1 MLIFQI
7 FVVLLFYYGGNM
19 TAQIIAEILY
29 KEPIYRQICRKIAR
43 SKDLA
48 DDLFQHIV
56 LNVLEGKCKGIEE
69 AAEQGNLRWYFVRV
83 CTNQYRSEN
92 TSTFSREM
100 KHFEPII
107 DWKFYDYNDEE
118 EEAYDTE
125 EDQAFDIE
133 YQTCKE
139 IIAERGWY
147 EQNLFELHLQYKS
160 IRQLA
165 KKTKIPARSI
175 YNSIK
180 ATKQY
185 VHNRLNSTLPTY
197 IQLELDICYN
207 NR

>member
-1 MLIFQI
+1 MTLTK
-7 FVVLLFYYGGNM
+7 VVE
-19 TAQIIAEILY
+19 TLY

>member
-1 MLIFQI
+1 
-7 FVVLLFYYGGNM
+7 
-19 TAQIIAEILY
+19 
-29 KEPIYRQICRKIAR
+29 
-43 SKDLA
+43 
-48 DDLFQHIV
+48 
-56 LNVLEGKCKGIEE
+56 
-69 AAEQGNLRWYFVRV
+69 
-83 CTNQYRSEN
+83 
-92 TSTFSREM
+92 M

>member
-1 MLIFQI
+1 
-7 FVVLLFYYGGNM
+7 M
-19 TAQIIAEILY
+19 TVQQIAEILY
-29 KEPIYRQICRKIAR
+29 KDKIYRQICGKIAR

-56 LNVLEGKCKGIEE
+56 LQVLEDKCKGIVE

-107 DWKFYDYNDEE
+107 EWKFYDYKDEE
-118 EEAYDTE
+118 EETYDSE
-125 EDQAFDIE
+125 EDQAFNIE

-147 EQNLFELHLQYKS
+147 EQKLFELHLEHKS

-180 ATKQY
+180 ATKEY
-185 VHNRLNSTLPTY
+185 VNNRLNSTLPTF